1 MNMGLAVALLAMT
14 TLAVALLLIPLILRS
29 RRAENRDAYNLAVYR
44 DQLAEVERDLGRGI
58 IAPEEAEAAKS
69 EIGRR
74 ILALTPT
81 GGAVSRSTGPL
92 AVAVAAVIVLPVA
105 AWTLYWVL
113 GSPSMPD
120 QPYAS
125 RTAPGRVPAA
135 QGDAHVDMAA
145 AVEKLRTHLQQHPED
160 LDGWLLL
167 GRSQLELSRFAD
179 AAESYRHATEL
190 SDKRP
195 DIVGDW
201 GEAQVLAAG
210 GTVTPTAKAAFETA
224 LKDPESAARSRYYLA
239 LAQMQAGNP
248 KEALQAWVDLEAVS
262 PADAEWLPLL
272 RRRIGEAAQAAGVDP
287 ATVKPSA
294 GAPRKPATAAPAPP
308 ATAAAAPGGMPATGT
323 PATGTPATGIP
334 SGGMPSGA
342 DVAATAKATANASP
356 EERRATI
363 EAMVARL
370 AARLEQEPDD
380 FEGWA
385 RLGRSYVVLNQ
396 LDKAVPAFARA
407 AKLKPGDIG
416 VKEQYAAA
424 IIAAGSNGDQLPPL
438 AAVLL
443 REVLEAEPQNSQA
456 LWYVGLSEA
465 ASGRPEAA
473 RDLWT
478 RLLAQLPADAPER
491 KEVEQ
496 RLAGL
501 KTAAPK

>member
-1 MNMGLAVALLAMT
+1 MGLAVALLAMT

-81 GGAVSRSTGPL
+81 GAAAARSTGPL

-113 GSPSMPD
+113 GAPNMPD

-125 RTAPGRVPAA
+125 RTNPAGVTTA
-135 QGDAHVDMAA
+135 QGNAHVDMVA
-145 AVEKLRTHLQQHPED
+145 AVEKLRTHLQQHPDD
-160 LDGWLLL
+160 LDGWILL
-167 GRSQLELSRFAD
+167 GRSQLELSRFAE
-179 AAESYRHATEL
+179 AAESYRHAAEL

-210 GTVTPTAKAAFETA
+210 GTVTPAAKAAFETA
-224 LKDPESAARSRYYLA
+224 LKNPESAARSRYYLA
-239 LAQMQAGNP
+239 LAQMQAGNA
-248 KEALQAWVDLEAVS
+248 KEALQAWVDLEADS

-272 RRRIGEAAQAAGVDP
+272 RRRIGEAAQAAGIDP
-287 ATVKPSA
+287 ATVKTSA
-294 GAPRKPATAAPAPP
+294 GALRKPATPAPS
-308 ATAAAAPGGMPATGT
+308 ATAAAAQPGDIPSTGT
-323 PATGTPATGIP
+323 PATGAPATGP
-334 SGGMPSGA
+334 PAGGMPSRA

-356 EERRATI
+356 EERQAMI

-370 AARLEQEPDD
+370 AARLEQQPDD

-396 LDKAVPAFARA
+396 PDKAVSAFARA

-416 VKEQYAAA
+416 VKEQYAEA
-424 IIAAGSNGDQLPPL
+424 IIAAGGNGDQAPPL

-456 LWYVGLSEA
+456 LWYVGLAEA

-478 RLLAQLPADAPER
+478 RLLAQLPANAPER

>member
-58 IAPEEAEAAKS
+58 IAPEEAAAAKS

-81 GGAVSRSTGPL
+81 GAAVARSTGPL

-113 GSPSMPD
+113 GSPNMPD

-125 RTAPGRVPAA
+125 RAAPGRAPAA

-160 LDGWLLL
+160 LDGWMLL

-248 KEALQAWVDLEAVS
+248 KEALQAWVDLEAIS
-262 PADAEWLPLL
+262 PPDAEWLPLL
-272 RRRIGEAAQAAGVDP
+272 RRRIGEAGQAAGVDP
-287 ATVKPSA
+287 ATVRTSA
-294 GAPRKPATAAPAPP
+294 GAPRKPITAAPAPP
-308 ATAAAAPGGMPATGT
+308 ATVAPAPGGM

-356 EERRATI
+356 EERRAMI
-363 EAMVARL
+363 EAMVSRL

-380 FEGWA
+380 FDGWA

-396 LDKAVPAFARA
+396 PDKAVPAFARA

-416 VKEQYAAA
+416 VKEQYAEA
-424 IIAAGSNGDQLPPL
+424 IIAAGGNGDQPPPL

-465 ASGRPEAA
+465 ASGRPEVA

>member
-81 GGAVSRSTGPL
+81 GGTVSRSTGPL

-113 GSPSMPD
+113 GSPNMPD

-125 RTAPGRVPAA
+125 RTAPGRAPAA
-135 QGDAHVDMAA
+135 QGDPHVDMAA
-145 AVEKLRTHLQQHPED
+145 AVEKLRTHLQQRPED
-160 LDGWLLL
+160 LDGWMLL

-287 ATVKPSA
+287 ATVKTSA

-308 ATAAAAPGGMPATGT
+308 VTAAAQPGGMPSPDKTATGT
-323 PATGTPATGIP
+323 PATEPT
-334 SGGMPSGA
+334 GGMPSGA

-356 EERRATI
+356 EERRAMI

-380 FEGWA
+380 FDGWA

-396 LDKAVPAFARA
+396 PDKAVPAFARA

-416 VKEQYAAA
+416 VKEQYAEA
-424 IIAAGSNGDQLPPL
+424 IIAGGGNGDQPPPL

-501 KTAAPK
+501 KAAPK